1 MTTFLLFPEL
11 PRAEILPSMWYQKN
25 NELFSLFYAEYP
37 WDSCCLP
44 DISASFFWV
53 TEYLR
58 MVLLASWKIDEHFF
72 SLMKKR
78 VKKNVDLKK
87 KKLLEKYKKQ
97 CF

>member
-1 MTTFLLFPEL
+1 MTTTLF
-11 PRAEILPSMWYQKN
+11 AFSGATEILPSMWYQKN

-58 MVLLASWKIDEHFF
+58 MVLLAYWKIDEHFF
-72 SLMKKR
+72 FFYEKAGQEKCHSCG
-78 VKKNVDLKK
+78 LKK
-87 KKLLEKYKKQ
+87 ETP
-97 CF
+97 